1 MVGTTLG
8 HYLIE
13 DRIGQ
18 GGMGVVY
25 KARDLRL
32 DRLVALKVLPPE
44 TVADP
49 ARKRRFIQEAKS
61 ASALNH
67 QNIVTIYDID
77 ADQGVDFI
85 AMELVKG
92 ETLHHTIGRQALPIK
107 QALRY
112 ALQIAD
118 ALAAAH

>member
-1 MVGTTLG
+1 MVGSTLG
-8 HYLIE
+8 HYRIE
-13 DRIGQ
+13 DRLGE

-44 TVADP
+44 MVADP
-49 ARKRRFIQEAKS
+49 ARKRRFTQEAKS
-61 ASALNH
+61 ASALH
-67 QNIVTIYDID
+67 HPNIVTIYDID
-77 ADQGVDFI
+77 ADQGLDFI

-92 ETLHHTIGRQALPIK
+92 ETLHQIVARQALPVK

-112 ALQIAD
+112 SLQIAD
-118 ALAAAH
+118 ALTA